1 MNARQT
7 RFVQEYLI
15 DPNATR
21 AARRSGYSAKSARF
35 IGAENLTKL
44 NIAAAIATAQAE
56 RAERLRVTADEV
68 MLQLRKYGFSSMR
81 DYFDEEGRL
90 LEPQELTP
98 DAAVGLSAVK
108 VLREHTRIDGE
119 AKVVE
124 QVIEVRRRDPLRA
137 LELLGRH
144 LGMFKDKVNI
154 GADVSLLDALRRI
167 EAREDEEAIRGAK

>member
-1 MNARQT
+1 MNDRQQ

-15 DPNATR
+15 DPNASR
-21 AARRSGYSAKSARF
+21 AARKAGYSSKTARS
-35 IGAENLTKL
+35 IGQENLTKPD
-44 NIAAAIATAQAE
+44 IAAAIAQAQKE
-56 RAERLRVTADEV
+56 RAERLQVTADEV

-81 DYFDEEGRL
+81 DYFDEEGHL

-124 QVIEVRRRDPLRA
+124 QVIEVKRRDPLRA

-144 LGMFKDKVNI
+144 LGMFKDRQVHE
-154 GADVSLLDALRRI
+154 ADVSLLEVLRSIERDEDATRAA
-167 EAREDEEAIRGAK
+167 E